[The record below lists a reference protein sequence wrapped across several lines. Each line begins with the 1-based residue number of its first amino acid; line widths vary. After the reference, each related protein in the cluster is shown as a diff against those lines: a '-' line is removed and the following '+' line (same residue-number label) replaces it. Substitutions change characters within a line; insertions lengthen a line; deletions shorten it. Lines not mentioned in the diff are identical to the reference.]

1 MVTHCPVLPIRTR
14 IILIVLVSMFCSVG
28 PYVLAQQ
35 VKPNLTG
42 KWKINL
48 SKSKLAPQHGPGI
61 DRYKIKHSEPRVEMD
76 HMFFN
81 GARGETYA
89 YVTDGKERI
98 VNGSLQDGPTRA
110 RAHWDGDTLVIEKQ
124 RAIGSVG
131 TFEWISRYTL
141 SQDGKSLAVIQH
153 ANKSSFSAAI
163 DESLIYEKED

>member
-1 MVTHCPVLPIRTR
+1 MVTHCPILPIRTR

-28 PYVLAQQ
+28 RYVLAQQ

-76 HMFFN
+76 HLFN
-81 GARGETYA
+81 SGGETYS
-89 YVTDGKERI
+89 YVIAGKKRI
-98 VNGSLQDGPTRA
+98 VNTSLQDGPTRA
-110 RAHWDGDTLVIEKQ
+110 RAYWDGDTLVIEKQ
-124 RAIGSVG
+124 REIGSVG
-131 TFEWISRYTL
+131 VSEWIDRYTL
-141 SQDGKSLAVIQH
+141 SQDGKSLVVILH

-163 DESLIYEKED
+163 DESLIYERED